1 MIDFF
6 DSRFSIKVQMTPFFM
21 VSNGELGKRIK
32 ILEKEFKNL
41 KADLL
46 NQMVFKNKVILNMK

>member
-1 MIDFF
+1 
-6 DSRFSIKVQMTPFFM
+6 MTPFFM